1 MADAEVLPG
10 ARSGP
15 MKGANLRTSVR
26 ITFEEAVF
34 GTEKEIELTVKEE
47 CKTCHGTGAKPGT
60 SPETCPK
67 CGGKGQVV
75 FTQQSFFGQSA
86 TFRHVRTAAVP
97 VRLSKKSVPIVT
109 EAVLFR

>member
-1 MADAEVLPG
+1 MAVSYTHLIFGDIFGDLFGGRRGSAG

-47 CKTCHGTGAKPGT
+47 CKTCHGTCLLYT
-60 SPETCPK
+60 SKRRFP
-67 CGGKGQVV
+67 
-75 FTQQSFFGQSA
+75 
-86 TFRHVRTAAVP
+86 
-97 VRLSKKSVPIVT
+97 
-109 EAVLFR
+109 